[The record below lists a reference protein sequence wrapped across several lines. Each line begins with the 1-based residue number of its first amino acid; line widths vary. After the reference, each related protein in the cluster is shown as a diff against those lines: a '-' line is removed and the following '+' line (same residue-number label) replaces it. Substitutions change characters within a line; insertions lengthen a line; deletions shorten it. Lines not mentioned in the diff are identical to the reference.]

1 MITKSLNMVVKNRNN
16 QRCKI
21 GKTDISVRLST
32 NHLLSKISL
41 YLQNLDIIDKY
52 LVKKHVAMTTIYATN
67 NVFPHGCI
75 GSDLSK

>member
-67 NVFPHGCI
+67 NVFPQGCI
-75 GSDLSK
+75 GSNLAK